1 MVPFLQFA
9 HNASSNLTSLAEYL
23 GTQITDH
30 IPESAN
36 RLSEDMI
43 KCISA
48 IYCKLS
54 DPPLSHHGL
63 SSPVSSSS
71 PISAFSPQDQ
81 FDMLKNSPTF
91 DILLDNP
98 FHVEGL
104 KEFSGPYST
113 MVEVPWIYRDSQK
126 LIEIEHLLQDFRYG
140 TYGCSNAIL
149 LQDLFGKHCDYFLFI
164 FYLPII
170 RCQVAYIKVRGSRS
184 EEAES

>member
-1 MVPFLQFA
+1 MVPLLQFA
-9 HNASSNLTSLAEYL
+9 QNASSNLTSLAEYL
-23 GTQITDH
+23 GTQILDH

-36 RLSEDMI
+36 RLSEDMV

-54 DPPLSHHGL
+54 DPPSSHHGL

-81 FDMLKNSPTF
+81 FDMLSPGLKNNPSF
-91 DILLDNP
+91 DLRLDNP

-126 LIEIEHLLQDFRYG
+126 LIEIEHLLQDFR
-140 TYGCSNAIL
+140 
-149 LQDLFGKHCDYFLFI
+149 
-164 FYLPII
+164 
-170 RCQVAYIKVRGSRS
+170 
-184 EEAES
+184 

>member
-1 MVPFLQFA
+1 
-9 HNASSNLTSLAEYL
+9 
-23 GTQITDH
+23 
-30 IPESAN
+30 
-36 RLSEDMI
+36 MI

-81 FDMLKNSPTF
+81 FDMLSPGFRNNSSF
-91 DILLDNP
+91 DMMLDNP

-113 MVEVPWIYRDSQK
+113 MVEVPSIYRDSQK
-126 LIEIEHLLQDFRYG
+126 LIEVEHLLQDFR
-140 TYGCSNAIL
+140 
-149 LQDLFGKHCDYFLFI
+149 
-164 FYLPII
+164 
-170 RCQVAYIKVRGSRS
+170 
-184 EEAES
+184 